1 MKLIFFRKLALG
13 VISGLIITGAL
24 LLFFAL
30 ILSKQDDP
38 TKSSVLLSWIALGV
52 GALVAGK
59 LSALGVE
66 NKLIQALMT
75 SATFVLILLALSV
88 AFSDFNSASLLK
100 ALITALLTFS
110 GAMIGKKTTKSVS
123 SSKRRKNVI
132 KRYSR

>member
-52 GALVAGK
+52 GALAAGK

-100 ALITALLTFS
+100 ALITALLTFM